1 MNKAATEIKY
11 SGVHHLALVSRDMEK
26 TVDFY
31 TNVLN
36 MKYIK
41 GFDLGGNSS
50 GQHFFFDMGGGNL
63 LAFFW
68 FKGAPKAA
76 PGIAS
81 AHGLAG
87 ESGDITSAHGSM
99 NHVAFHCA
107 VDDIEA
113 YRDTLVAKGVHCT
126 EIVNH
131 SDVVTEPGIDRH
143 SKTPDDKTWIRSF
156 YFFDPDGIMLEFC
169 CNVRAGSDYCELPV
183 NAEGIK
189 ANGKSI

>member
-31 TNVLN
+31 TNIMN
-36 MKYIK
+36 MKLVK
-41 GFDLGGNSS
+41 GFDLGGSY

-68 FKGAPKAA
+68 FRDAPEAA
-76 PGIAS
+76 PGVAS
-81 AHGLAG
+81 AGGLVRQG
-87 ESGDITSAHGSM
+87 ESISSAHGSM

-107 VDDIEA
+107 LEDIEA
-113 YRDTLVAKGVHCT
+113 YRDTLMSKGVDCT

-131 SDVVTEPGIDRH
+131 ADVETKPGVDRVTEETDE
-143 SKTPDDKTWIRSF
+143 DTWIRSF
-156 YFFDPDGIMLEFC
+156 YFFDPDGAMLEFC
-169 CNVRAGSDYCELPV
+169 ANVRAGSSYVEPPV

-189 ANGKSI
+189 AGGIPL